1 MMEVKIPIAQVAEK
15 ESIVANK
22 RVSAHSIDAHYSKQS
37 KRVKLS
43 IIIPVY
49 NERTTLEE
57 IVERVRAVDL
67 TVDRDGENQYLR
79 GPLRLDRE
87 IVVVDD
93 GSTDGTREILD
104 RWRAKQSEDM
114 LIVYHEQ
121 NGGKGAALRTGF
133 QHATGDILVIQDADL
148 EYDPRDYLKLLVPLL
163 EGRSPVIYGSRF
175 LGGPRAAMSLSH
187 MLGNRFLTILTNL
200 LYGTSLSDMETCY
213 KCFRR
218 DVITNMPLRS
228 RRFEI
233 EPELTA
239 KILKRGYTI
248 YEVPIS
254 YNGRVFHEG
263 KKISWL
269 DGWPAVRTLLK
280 YRFVD

>member
-1 MMEVKIPIAQVAEK
+1 MMAEVKVATKVAVLDDGSTLSSGAAQA
-15 ESIVANK
+15 
-22 RVSAHSIDAHYSKQS
+22 RAHRQQRQE

-43 IIIPVY
+43 VIMPVY
-49 NERTTLEE
+49 NERSTLEE

-67 TVDRDGENQYLR
+67 TVDQEGKNQFLR
-79 GPLRLDRE
+79 GPLKLDRE
-87 IVVVDD
+87 IVIVDD

-104 RWRAKQSEDM
+104 RWRAEQPADM
-114 LIVYHEQ
+114 QIVYHER

-133 QHATGDILVIQDADL
+133 QHAAGDVLVIQDADL

-175 LGGPRAAMSLSH
+175 LGGPRATMSLSH
-187 MLGNRFLTILTNL
+187 MLGNKFLTVLTNL

-218 DVITNMPLRS
+218 DVIADMPLRS

-248 YEVPIS
+248 FEVPIS

-269 DGWPAVRTLLK
+269 DGWPAVRTLVK

>member
-1 MMEVKIPIAQVAEK
+1 M
-15 ESIVANK
+15 
-22 RVSAHSIDAHYSKQS
+22 
-37 KRVKLS
+37 KLS

-49 NERTTLEE
+49 NERNTLEE
-57 IVERVRAVDL
+57 LIKRVRSVDL
-67 TVDRDGENQYLR
+67 TVDKNGVNQVLN
-79 GPLRLDRE
+79 GPITFERE
-87 IVVVDD
+87 IIIVDD

-104 RWRAKQSEDM
+104 RWRADDAPDM
-114 LIVYHEQ
+114 RIIYHAQ

-133 QHATGDILVIQDADL
+133 QHASGDVLIIQDADL
-148 EYDPRDYLKLLVPLL
+148 EYDPRDYTKLLEPLL

-175 LGGPRAAMSLSH
+175 MGGPRSAMSLSH
-187 MLGNRFLTILTNL
+187 TLGNKVLTIFTNL
-200 LYGTSLSDMETCY
+200 LFGTSLSDMETCY

-218 DVITNMPLRS
+218 DVIIEMPLRS

-239 KILKRGYTI
+239 KILKRGYMI

-254 YNGRVFHEG
+254 YNGRAFHEG
-263 KKISWL
+263 KKISWH
-269 DGWPAVRTLLK
+269 DGFSAVRTLIK